1 MLFAAT
7 SIAAGEPV
15 EPPAAKTPE
24 VASATVTAP
33 RPDNEAEAKDGKTIV
48 CKRETLIG
56 TRLARRVCLTR
67 DDFEA
72 RRVNSKEA
80 VDEAMRQTAPA
91 VPFGLGK
98 AP

>member
-1 MLFAAT
+1 MLFTAT

-15 EPPAAKTPE
+15 EPPTAKTRE
-24 VASATVTAP
+24 VAGATVTAP
-33 RPDNEAEAKDGKTIV
+33 RPDNEAEAKDGKTVV

-56 TRLARRVCLTR
+56 TRLPRRVCLTR

-80 VDEAMRQTAPA
+80 VDDAMRQS
-91 VPFGLGK
+91 VPPMPHGMGK